1 MSAFPLQISWG
12 GKTPNPCTNPSMR
25 ILFYPGQDPACGGL
39 ETLSECGSEHFFF
52 ASCQNSTLLLCHKW
66 KNICAGSKMNKYGNW
81 VWPWV
86 RVAAVLGWGEP
97 CLVLGG
103 SSGGYPLSMGALP
116 FTAQKVVSTS
126 DISINCPQ
134 TFEVGLASAPF
145 YRWWNRGTSTDLTS
159 PCCLT
164 QQAHSDIPRVV
175 YEFIPWPKER
185 RIHPTTRNA
194 FLLGWQERRSE
205 RGLGVSGEQIWS
217 GAAPRTDVSSDVL
230 VSV

>member
-1 MSAFPLQISWG
+1 MRRKNSKPMYQPIHENSFLPWTG
-12 GKTPNPCTNPSMR
+12 PSMW
-25 ILFYPGQDPACGGL
+25 
-39 ETLSECGSEHFFF
+39 GSRNTFRVWLWTFFF

-217 GAAPRTDVSSDVL
+217 GAAPRTDVSNDVL